1 MQVRSLCQQLAYCYS
16 VNTHA
21 PCPAHL
27 NFTSLTGRIRSTLQH
42 QSMGLSNWVVTM
54 KEDPYE
60 QLFAHRKADLVGL
73 NLVYDFCEAS
83 SSLTLTTEPLSAGV
97 SDA

>member
-42 QSMGLSNWVVTM
+42 QSMGLSNWAVTM
-54 KEDPYE
+54 NEDPYE

-73 NLVYDFCEAS
+73 NLDSDFCGAS
-83 SSLTLTTEPLSAGV
+83 PSLTSIREFPSAGV
-97 SDA
+97 FDA